1 MSPFWYI
8 RSVVL
13 PFVCVVTLLVLIN
26 YGSVCGIIQINAAGF
41 NSRIAFG
48 GGLVSVVFACFSF
61 CCFQCASWCLF
72 YVGLFLAAVLF

>member
-1 MSPFWYI
+1 MLPFWYI

-41 NSRIAFG
+41 NSRIACGG
-48 GGLVSVVFACFSF
+48 GGLFRWCLRAFLFVVFSALRGVCFMLDF
-61 CCFQCASWCLF
+61 F
-72 YVGLFLAAVLF
+72 